1 MPAAKPPLDPLPPH
15 PLRQDEV
22 ETVKQIIRR
31 FYGEDAVI
39 RNYGPDPKTLAL
51 HVETR
56 LSAAAGQ
63 SIESP
68 YHDCLGALLRD
79 IQRERI
85 TLDISVKGHPAEGL
99 AKVAY
104 RQGVIL

>member
-1 MPAAKPPLDPLPPH
+1 MPAAKPPLDPLLPH

-22 ETVKQIIRR
+22 ETVKQIVRR

-63 SIESP
+63 SIASP
-68 YHDCLGALLRD
+68 YHDCLGFLLRD
-79 IQRERI
+79 IQRERS
-85 TLDISVKGHPAEGL
+85 TLEVSLRGHPAEGP
-99 AKVAY
+99 AKIAY